1 MKTVRLLLT
10 ALMLGGLS
18 VSAVSLQASARPYN
32 TSGLPSATL
41 PGELLNPYNP
51 NGN

>member
-18 VSAVSLQASARPYN
+18 AGAVSLQASASPYHQN
-32 TSGLPSATL
+32 RLPDGTVTGPISPDAH
-41 PGELLNPYNP
+41 G
-51 NGN
+51 G